1 MMIISTCPQ
10 SITKTPSCLNMAAQE
25 WQTRGMKE
33 MNHFIYYPRQ
43 SSTRTCVTLASH
55 LISGTVN
62 FPIQKTRWWARKQ
75 LPSNYQNPMMLW
87 LPFPFPSLHDLIPA
101 HPFLLLLSGLH
112 SGPGAY
118 HNLIPGVCHCLLYLL
133 LLTKHLHFRPSSRW
147 AFSLKISGWYF
158 FCKWGVYLY
167 ICNSFFFPTKEDW
180 AMQEKKHYA
189 SYQCF
194 RITRLV
200 FVTKLWLHN

>member
-133 LLTKHLHFRPSSRW
+133 LLLLCYCFHGLRHHLCSPQMLGPLSSLIQQIW
-147 AFSLKISGWYF
+147 GTAFFLCPLEIWKSFPQF
-158 FCKWGVYLY
+158 F
-167 ICNSFFFPTKEDW
+167 T
-180 AMQEKKHYA
+180 A
-189 SYQCF
+189 
-194 RITRLV
+194 
-200 FVTKLWLHN
+200 